1 MKNTFKYVIF
11 ESIDGI
17 EIPVIFSK
25 LIKHSNVAAQM
36 ADANNGHGKRKV
48 VSAGFVGI
56 EEKATRKAGQS
67 DVYKRIVFNCFGES
81 ESLKIKSRKAIDGEI
96 IKQSYSQEISA

>member
-25 LIKHSNVAAQM
+25 LIKHSAM
-36 ADANNGHGKRKV
+36 AERVTTDGLDGKV
-48 VSAGFVGI
+48 VSAGFIKIDSYLIPDRAFSNTGVSFI
-56 EEKATRKAGQS
+56 
-67 DVYKRIVFNCFGES
+67 CFGES
-81 ESLKIKSRKAIDGEI
+81 ESLKMKNRAEDSEI
-96 IKQSYSQEISA
+96 IKQSYSQEVSA